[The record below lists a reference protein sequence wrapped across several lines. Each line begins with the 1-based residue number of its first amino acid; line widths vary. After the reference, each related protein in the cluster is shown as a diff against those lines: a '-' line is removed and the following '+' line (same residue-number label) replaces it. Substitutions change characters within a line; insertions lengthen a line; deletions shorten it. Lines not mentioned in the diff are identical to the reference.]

1 MLLSCFLS
9 LLNSD
14 VSVQSSLLNSDVSV
28 YRLLSCFLSLLN
40 GDVCVQ
46 RLEETITKHSP
57 TLGRDAEYIKS
68 VSLGNSQCLVHTTD
82 LMMLRGLS

>member
-40 GDVCVQ
+40 GDVCVCT
-46 RLEETITKHSP
+46 ETVVLFP
-57 TLGRDAEYIKS
+57 
-68 VSLGNSQCLVHTTD
+68 VSTE
-82 LMMLRGLS
+82 R